1 MSGLRVGF
9 AALRFFNE
17 RTGNVESLRNLVS
30 GLCELG
36 CEPSLLVPRST
47 REVELFPGVT
57 VHHYSARALF
67 DANIFAA
74 ERAAA
79 TAITQL
85 ADRFDVLQL
94 QLPSPAFARFANRV
108 RRSSGKPVVAAFE
121 SSFHHSPAVGWPKP
135 GKTLVDL
142 LLRRALNDQL
152 HARLSRFDFDA
163 CVVASDLQ
171 RRELAAIGCTD
182 KVHVLPNATVFD
194 RFANP
199 EASPDAALVPEGKKT
214 VAYIGHFNFIKG
226 VRYLVSAYEL
236 LAGKRDDVHLL
247 VIGSGRGNESD
258 AVYAGVRALGSC
270 ATLVERT
277 VDVAAVLP
285 KLAALA
291 LPYVASY
298 GHQLYPNLVL
308 EGMASGTPVVTS
320 DIPPVNEIIREG
332 ETGFL
337 ARAGDPQ
344 ALADALERA
353 IDRPAASPARR
364 AMIDAQQA
372 LVRERFD
379 SRVVAER
386 YLRLYKSVIA

>member
-30 GLCELG
+30 GLCDLG

-47 REVELFPGVT
+47 SEVELFPGVT
-57 VHHYSARALF
+57 VHHYSSRALF

-79 TAITQL
+79 QAITRL
-85 ADRFDVLQL
+85 ADHFDVLQL

-108 RRSSGKPVVAAFE
+108 RKASKKPVVAAFE

-142 LLRRALNDQL
+142 LLRRALNDRL
-152 HARLSRFDFDA
+152 HARLTRFDFDA
-163 CVVASDLQ
+163 CVVASELQ
-171 RRELAAIGCTD
+171 RRELAAVGCSAP
-182 KVHVLPNATVFD
+182 VHVLPNATMFE
-194 RFANP
+194 RFADP
-199 EASPDAALVPEGKKT
+199 PASQDAALVPEGKK
-214 VAYIGHFNFIKG
+214 VIGYIGHFNFIKG
-226 VRYLVSAYEL
+226 VRYLVAAYEE
-236 LAGKRDDVHLL
+236 LAKKRDDVHLL
-247 VIGSGRGNESD
+247 VIGSGRGNEPD
-258 AVYAGVRALGSC
+258 AVYRGVRALGSR
-270 ATLVERT
+270 ATLIERT
-277 VDVAAVLP
+277 DEVAAFLP
-285 KLAALA
+285 RLSALA

-308 EGMASGTPVVTS
+308 VGMAGGVPGGTS
-320 DIPPVNEIIREG
+320 DIPPVNEIVREG
-332 ETGFL
+332 ATGFL
-337 ARAGDPQ
+337 AAAGDPS
-344 ALADALERA
+344 ALAKALERA
-353 IDRPAASPARR
+353 VDLSHAARQT
-364 AMIDAQQA
+364 MVHAQQA